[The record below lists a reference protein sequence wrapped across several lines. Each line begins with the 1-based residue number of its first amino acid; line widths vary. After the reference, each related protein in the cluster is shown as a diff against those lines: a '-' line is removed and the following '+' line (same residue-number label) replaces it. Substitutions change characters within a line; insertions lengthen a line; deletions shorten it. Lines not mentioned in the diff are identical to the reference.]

1 MKRYATKAQLG
12 HEPTAEDV
20 ARIHN
25 GGPDGWKKTPRVLK
39 PEKAKKMTDAQIK
52 EYYKKEAI
60 RLEKLE
66 KYWGLVSK
74 ELYKQGA
81 DKDMVNGTATI
92 SF

>member
-25 GGPDGWKKTPRVLK
+25 GGPDGWKKTPRPLT
-39 PEKAKKMTDAQIK
+39 PEKKKKMTDAQIK
-52 EYYKKEAI
+52 QYYEKERI
-60 RLEKLE
+60 RLANLD
-66 KYWGLVSK
+66 KYWKSVSK
-74 ELYKQGA
+74 ELDRQKA